1 MANSACPLAFRLG
14 RIRRSRNQGEVS
26 KACLD
31 LSRDRN
37 TECGSA

>member
-1 MANSACPLAFRLG
+1 MANSACPLAF
-14 RIRRSRNQGEVS
+14 RRSRNQGEVS